1 MRWSRMRGGAVRR
14 TVLMLWAVA
23 FAGCAVPGP
32 EPGPFPAPAPP
43 PATTPGVTPPSA
55 GVTPKLAGSSWYWLG
70 SFTPA
75 GLSAPGDP
83 GNYNLEFLDGGQL
96 AAQVAC
102 NSGGA
107 SWRQSGR
114 NLSIG
119 ALKLSR
125 TLCPGGSEGERF
137 SRQLALVR
145 SAGVITGLLELN
157 MGDAGSMLFSRD
169 PDWRLRNFDCP
180 TGSPLLVA
188 FGAEEAVVR
197 WRGESWRLPKQATTS
212 GVRYAGGNTILF
224 SRGAEASL
232 VNEGRQV
239 AGPCRAKR

>member
-1 MRWSRMRGGAVRR
+1 MRSGSCWSRPA
-14 TVLMLWAVA
+14 LLLALA
-23 FAGCAVPGP
+23 LAGCAVPGP
-32 EPGPFPAPAPP
+32 QPGKGPAPRPP
-43 PATTPGVTPPSA
+43 VTTPGVTPPA
-55 GVTPKLAGSSWYWLG
+55 TVPPPRLVGSSWYWLG

-75 GLSAPGDP
+75 GLAAPADP

-114 NLSIG
+114 SLTIG
-119 ALKLSR
+119 ALKLTR
-125 TLCPGGSEGERF
+125 NPCPGGSESDRF
-137 SRQLALVR
+137 ARQLALVR
-145 SAGVITGLLELN
+145 SAGLATGLLELN

-188 FGAEEAVVR
+188 FGSDEAVVR
-197 WRGESWRLPKQATTS
+197 WRGESWRLPRQATAA
-212 GVRYAGGNTILF
+212 GLRYADGGTILF
-224 SRGAEASL
+224 SRGPEASL
-232 VNEGRQV
+232 VSDGRQL

>member
-1 MRWSRMRGGAVRR
+1 
-14 TVLMLWAVA
+14 
-23 FAGCAVPGP
+23 VPP
-32 EPGPFPAPAPP
+32 R
-43 PATTPGVTPPSA
+43 
-55 GVTPKLAGSSWYWLG
+55 LAGSSWYWLG

-75 GLSAPGDP
+75 GLSTPPDP

-107 SWRQSGR
+107 NWRQSGR
-114 NLSIG
+114 NLTIG
-119 ALKLSR
+119 PLKLTRS
-125 TLCPGGSEGERF
+125 LCPNGSDGERF

-145 SAGVITGLLELN
+145 SAGITTGLLELN

-188 FGAEEAVVR
+188 FGGEEAVVR
-197 WRGESWRLPKQATTS
+197 WRGESWRLLKQATAS
-212 GVRYAGGNTILF
+212 GVRYAAGNTILF

-232 VNEGRQV
+232 VNEGKQV
-239 AGPCRAKR
+239 AGPCRARR